1 MTDFTRVLL
10 TDKVAWELFG
20 LAEREHMLY
29 TSDAGKNLPIPK
41 RGAVSQRALK
51 FLVLFD
57 KVIIHDFSEG
67 AFRIPDLESDGVVQV
82 IARGKPARPVEPL
95 RTRWKRGPLRNRRR
109 PPASLLRSLRL
120 LKEERSLVI
129 DRLLSV
135 RSDWERSLAAA
146 LGVSRR
152 GFLSAFFDYAI
163 ACVEGDQVVL
173 RESLLNRLPDDML
186 VHWTKRLFDFRVE
199 DDLMDEFT
207 AKMVFAIA
215 FADEVRI
222 IQELSEQL
230 AVGVAT
236 EHYRSKY
243 ASRPPHIDPRSIVNH
258 FVVLRAALAEDRG
271 ALPRIRD
278 IRHAVALRQDP
289 SLRSLREILVE
300 FNRSLQGG
308 DANAVASARREV
320 AIAKRAMARRY
331 HWQRGLDWVTYLALP
346 VGIAEVLTGAPPI
359 AGTSLSV
366 LGATGAAPYR
376 ALSTDIAGSFSI
388 CESLLDLKLLTND
401 RVGPERV
408 RRPHR

>member
-20 LAEREHMLY
+20 LAARERMLY
-29 TSDAGKNLPIPK
+29 TSDAGENPPVPQ
-41 RGAVSQRALK
+41 RGAVSQRALS

-57 KVIIHDFSEG
+57 KVIVHDFSEG
-67 AFRIPDLESDGVVQV
+67 AFRIPDLESDGIVQV
-82 IARGKPARPVEPL
+82 IARGEPAHPVEPL
-95 RTRWKRGPLRNRRR
+95 RTRWKEGPLRSRRK

-120 LKEERSLVI
+120 LKEERPLII

-146 LGVSRR
+146 LRVSRR
-152 GFLSAFFDYAI
+152 GFLSTFFDYAL
-163 ACVEGDQVVL
+163 ACVEGDQIVL
-173 RESLLNRLPDDML
+173 RESLLNRLPNDML
-186 VHWTKRLFDFRVE
+186 AHWTRRLFDFQVK

-230 AVGVAT
+230 GVGVAT

-243 ASRPPHIDPRSIVNH
+243 TSRPPALDARSVADH

-278 IRHAVALRQDP
+278 IRHAVALRRDAN
-289 SLRSLREILVE
+289 LRSLREMLVE
-300 FNRSLQGG
+300 FNRSVQCG

-320 AIAKRAMARRY
+320 ARAKRAMARR
-331 HWQRGLDWVTYLALP
+331 HQWQRGLDWVTYLALP

-366 LGATGAAPYR
+366 LGATGAALVSHAKR
-376 ALSTDIAGSFSI
+376 H
-388 CESLLDLKLLTND
+388 
-401 RVGPERV
+401 
-408 RRPHR
+408 HRWVLFNL